1 VCKPPCAM
9 ELNNS
14 NWTSVLDKSKGALG
28 WTSGLDTSKGAL
40 VWTAGLDKSKVA
52 LGVRLYYEM
61 L

>member
-1 VCKPPCAM
+1 M